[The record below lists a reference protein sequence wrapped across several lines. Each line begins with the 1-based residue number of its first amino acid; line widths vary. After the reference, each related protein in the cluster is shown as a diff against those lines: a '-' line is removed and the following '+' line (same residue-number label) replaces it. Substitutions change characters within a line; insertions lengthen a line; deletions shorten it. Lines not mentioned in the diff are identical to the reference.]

1 MRKFASILLAAVT
14 ALSLLPLSASAQEP
28 GQKKGFFHRF
38 NVGLTAV
45 DFGYCPST
53 YEGSSSTKVKADFY
67 YDLGV
72 SLKYGDYLSPV
83 QVEAGVLPGLI
94 FRKKDLVNDDDLK
107 NDFRLIS
114 FAKVKA
120 NICDAFNGSKFY
132 VAGSGFYN
140 IIDKYELN
148 VSGAVSVGI
157 AWKSLD
163 CSLFFKMP
171 IGDTEGYPK
180 CYVGTTVSFYFGL

>member
-1 MRKFASILLAAVT
+1 M
-14 ALSLLPLSASAQEP
+14 
-28 GQKKGFFHRF
+28 
-38 NVGLTAV
+38 GLTAV

-53 YEGSSSTKVKADFY
+53 YEGSSSTKVKTDFY
-67 YDLGV
+67 YDLGA

-148 VSGAVSVGI
+148 VSGAVSAGI